1 MNSMANQLIKVLPDD
16 ARQKIGEN
24 IANEIANEM
33 EDYILKGM
41 VTMTKDFSKTES
53 ASEYG
58 VVLVAMR
65 KRMAERLS
73 AMVVKIEKFNG

>member
-1 MNSMANQLIKVLPDD
+1 MSTMADQLIKVLPDD

-41 VTMTKDFSKTES
+41 VTMTKDFSKSAS

-65 KRMAERLS
+65 KRLVARLS
-73 AMVVKIEKFNG
+73 EMVTKIEKFNG